1 MYLEKSRRSRQLKAV
16 FKCGVFLY
24 VRTYTYGVLRTR
36 KPSVI
41 DAYSAYRYVNV
52 RRKTYHWKT
61 TLFSNRNP
69 SRGMRSLLK
78 ALKYMF
84 FPCTEDIVDG
94 CNVEFHSITGII
106 CAVSSTDK
114 IMQEH
119 CFPQGWLL
127 RPSWPG

>member
-1 MYLEKSRRSRQLKAV
+1 MDVSGKEPTIEAIKGCFPVRRFFYVGIRTECSGHENRRSL
-16 FKCGVFLY
+16 
-24 VRTYTYGVLRTR
+24 TR
-36 KPSVI
+36 I
-41 DAYSAYRYVNV
+41 QHTYVNV
-52 RRKTYHWKT
+52 RKKTYHWKT

-114 IMQEH
+114 IMREH

-127 RPSWPG
+127 KHPWPG